1 MPRTIATLGPLLAL
15 LLTLTGLLV
24 VVEAVGFLVGTDPVL
39 LDWRGLRD
47 GVGDDSW
54 SSPTVRGVCAV
65 TAAMGIALVALT
77 LRGSRADVAL
87 RTGVPA
93 LAGTTS
99 RRAVARLV
107 ATSVRDADGV
117 SGSVDVVVGRSTVR
131 VRVTRSGLDAQHP
144 GTLAERARTAATGA
158 LATLPLERTPTVTVR
173 ERTPRTTPGGT
184 GTP

>member
-1 MPRTIATLGPLLAL
+1 MPRTIALLGPLLAL

-24 VVEAVGFLVGTDPVL
+24 VIEAVGFLVGSDPVL
-39 LDWRGLRD
+39 LDWRGLL
-47 GVGDDSW
+47 DDAGSDRW
-54 SSPTVRGVCAV
+54 SSQTVRGVCAV
-65 TAAMGIALVALT
+65 SAAVGIALVVLT
-77 LRGSRADVAL
+77 LRGSRADVTL

-117 SGSVDVVVGRSTVR
+117 SGAVDVVVGRSTVR
-131 VRVTRSGLDAQHP
+131 VRVTHSGLDAEYP

-158 LATLPLERTPTVTVR
+158 LATLPLERTPTVTVS

-184 GTP
+184 STP